1 MNEPSLP
8 IAPLIAEHRLTERMI
23 AVMRWRVADMESI
36 GTADVG
42 FIDASVEFLRIYA
55 DRCHHG
61 KEEDILFR
69 ELARKPLSA
78 EHRQVL
84 DDLVAEHVFARTT
97 TARLVE
103 ARDLYV
109 ASGANAFA
117 DIAAC
122 LHMFVEF
129 YPKHI
134 AKEEHGFFGPVMSYF
149 TAAELDRLLAEEN
162 EFDRR
167 FVQVLYGK
175 AVEDWERMPNTG
187 DNPNAQLP
195 I

>member
-1 MNEPSLP
+1 MNEPSMP
-8 IAPLIAEHRLTERMI
+8 IEPLIAEHRLTERMI
-23 AVMRWRVADMESI
+23 AVLEWRVADMESI
-36 GTADVG
+36 GTADIG
-42 FIDASVEFLRIYA
+42 FIDGAVEFMRTYA

-78 EHRQVL
+78 EHRRVL
-84 DDLVAEHVFARTT
+84 DELVAEHVFARTT
-97 TARLVE
+97 TKRLVE
-103 ARDLYV
+103 ARNHYAAGEL
-109 ASGANAFA
+109 SAFD
-117 DIAAC
+117 DITAC

-134 AKEEHGFFGPVMSYF
+134 AKEEQGFFQPMMSYF
-149 TAAELDRLLAEEN
+149 TAAELAWLLAEEN

-175 AVEDWERMPNTG
+175 AVAEWERMPDPG
-187 DNPNAQLP
+187 SKPQRGEVL
-195 I
+195 

>member
-8 IAPLIAEHRLTERMI
+8 IEPLIVEHRLTERMI
-23 AVMRWRVADMESI
+23 AVMQWRVADMESI
-36 GTADVG
+36 GTADIG
-42 FIDASVEFLRIYA
+42 FIDAAVEFLRTYA

-84 DDLVAEHVFARTT
+84 DELVAEHAFARTT

-103 ARDLYV
+103 ARNLYV
-109 ASGANAFA
+109 AGEASALA

-134 AKEEHGFFGPVMSYF
+134 ATEERGFFRPVMSYF

-167 FVQVLYGK
+167 FVQVVYGK
-175 AVEDWERMPNTG
+175 AVADWERMPDRG
-187 DNPNAQLP
+187 DNLDAELP

>member
-8 IAPLIAEHRLTERMI
+8 IQPLTVEHRLTERMI
-23 AVMRWRVADMESI
+23 DVMRWRVADMESI
-36 GTADVG
+36 GTADIG
-42 FIDASVEFLRIYA
+42 FIDGAVEFLRTYA

-61 KEEDILFR
+61 KEENILFR

-78 EHRQVL
+78 EHRGLL
-84 DDLVAEHVFARTT
+84 DELVAEHVFARTT
-97 TARLVE
+97 TQRLVE

-109 ASGANAFA
+109 AGGTSAFA

-134 AKEEHGFFGPVMSYF
+134 AKEEHGFFRAAMSYF

-167 FVQVLYGK
+167 FVQVVYGK
-175 AVEDWERMPNTG
+175 AVEDWERMPDTG
-187 DNPNAQLP
+187 QQPVTPPA
-195 I
+195 